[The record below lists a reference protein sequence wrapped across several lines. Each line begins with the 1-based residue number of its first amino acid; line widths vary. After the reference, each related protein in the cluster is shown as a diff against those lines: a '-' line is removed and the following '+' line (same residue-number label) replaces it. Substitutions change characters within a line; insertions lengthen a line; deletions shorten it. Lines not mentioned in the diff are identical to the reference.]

1 MNYSKRQ
8 QIAPKTVIRA
18 IEHGINPS
26 QTTGKPLYEYSTEGQ
41 VALLLNKTVHHDIPF
56 PFRATV
62 SDLYL
67 YPR

>member
-1 MNYSKRQ
+1 VNYSKRQ

-18 IEHGINPS
+18 IEHGINPVPNNREAAV
-26 QTTGKPLYEYSTEGQ
+26 GIHYGQ